1 MKNSVLKIDSL
12 TKSFGAVIASQNI
25 SLELNRNEIHALIGA
40 NGAGKSTIVKLITGF
55 LKQESGKIFL
65 EGKEISNLSSE
76 QRTQKGIART
86 FQVSSII
93 NNFSLIDNIKLS
105 LIGKNKRSLDFLSN
119 LNLDHQAYKEAYGF
133 LTEVNLED
141 KSDFLVSSLSHGEK
155 RKLEICIALSMNPKL
170 FLFDEPMAGL
180 DGNSSK
186 LIVDL
191 FKKIKNRAP
200 ILLIEHDMDTVF
212 SLADRIS
219 VLDYG
224 KIIATGTV
232 EEIRNNQTVKEV
244 YLGTESS

>member
-12 TKSFGAVIASQNI
+12 TKSFGAVVAGRNI

-76 QRTQKGIART
+76 QRAQKGIARS

-105 LIGKNKRSLDFLSN
+105 IIGKNKRSLDFLSN
-119 LNLDHQAYKEAYGF
+119 LNLDQQAYKEAYGF

-186 LIVDL
+186 LIKV
-191 FKKIKNRAP
+191 
-200 ILLIEHDMDTVF
+200 
-212 SLADRIS
+212 
-219 VLDYG
+219 
-224 KIIATGTV
+224 
-232 EEIRNNQTVKEV
+232 
-244 YLGTESS
+244 

>member
-12 TKSFGAVIASQNI
+12 TKSFGAVVASQNI

-119 LNLDHQAYKEAYGF
+119 LNLDQQAYKEAYGF
-133 LTEVNLED
+133 LKEVNLED
-141 KSDFLVSSLSHGEK
+141 KAELLVSSLSHGEK

-170 FLFDEPMAGL
+170 FLLDEPMAGL
-180 DGNSSK
+180 DGDSSN

-191 FKKIKNRAP
+191 FKKLKNRAP

-244 YLGTESS
+244 YLGTENS

>member
-1 MKNSVLKIDSL
+1 MKSSVLKIDSL

-25 SLELNRNEIHALIGA
+25 SLELNQNEIHALIGS

-55 LKQESGKIFL
+55 LNQESGNILL

-76 QRTQKGIART
+76 QRAQKGIARS

-119 LNLDHQAYKEAYGF
+119 LNLDKQAYNEAYGF
-133 LTEVNLED
+133 LKEVNLED

-186 LIVDL
+186 LIIDL
-191 FKKIKNRAP
+191 FKKIKKRAP

-244 YLGTESS
+244 YLGTENS

>member
-1 MKNSVLKIDSL
+1 MKSSVLKIDSL

-25 SLELNRNEIHALIGA
+25 SLELNQNEIHALIGS

-55 LKQESGKIFL
+55 LNQESGNIFL

-76 QRTQKGIART
+76 QRAQKGIARS

-119 LNLDHQAYKEAYGF
+119 LNLDEQVYNEAYGF
-133 LTEVNLED
+133 LKEVNLED

-186 LIVDL
+186 LIIDL
-191 FKKIKNRAP
+191 FKKIKKRAP

-244 YLGTESS
+244 YLGTENS

>member
-12 TKSFGAVIASQNI
+12 TKSFGAVVASQNI

-119 LNLDHQAYKEAYGF
+119 LNLDQQAYKEAYGF
-133 LTEVNLED
+133 LKEVNLED
-141 KSDFLVSSLSHGEK
+141 KAELLVSSLSHGEK

-170 FLFDEPMAGL
+170 FLLDEPMAGL
-180 DGNSSK
+180 DEDSSK

-191 FKKIKNRAP
+191 FKKLKNKAP

-244 YLGTESS
+244 YLGTENS

>member
-25 SLELNRNEIHALIGA
+25 SLELNRNEIHALIGS

-55 LKQESGKIFL
+55 LKQESGNIFL

-76 QRTQKGIART
+76 QRAQKGIARS

-105 LIGKNKRSLDFLSN
+105 IIGKNKRSLDFLSN

-244 YLGTESS
+244 YLGTENP

>member
-1 MKNSVLKIDSL
+1 MKSSVLKIDSL

-119 LNLDHQAYKEAYGF
+119 LNLDQQAYKEAYGF
-133 LTEVNLED
+133 LKEVNLED
-141 KSDFLVSSLSHGEK
+141 KAELLVSSLSHGEK

-170 FLFDEPMAGL
+170 FLLDEPMAGL
-180 DGNSSK
+180 DGDSSN

-191 FKKIKNRAP
+191 FKKLKNRAP
-200 ILLIEHDMDTVF
+200 IQLIEHDMDTVF

-244 YLGTESS
+244 YLGTENS

>member
-12 TKSFGAVIASQNI
+12 TKSFGAVVASQNI
-25 SLELNRNEIHALIGA
+25 TLELNRNEIHALIGS

-55 LKQESGKIFL
+55 LNQESGKIFL
-65 EGKEISNLSSE
+65 DDKEISHLSSE
-76 QRTQKGIART
+76 QRAQKGIARS

-119 LNLDHQAYKEAYGF
+119 LNLDHQTYKEAYGF
-133 LTEVNLED
+133 LQEVNLED
-141 KSDFLVSSLSHGEK
+141 KSEFLVSSLSHGEK

-244 YLGTESS
+244 YLGTENS

>member
-12 TKSFGAVIASQNI
+12 TKSFGAVVAGQNI

-76 QRTQKGIART
+76 QRTQKGIARS

-119 LNLDHQAYKEAYGF
+119 LNLDQQAYKEAYGF
-133 LTEVNLED
+133 LKEVNLED
-141 KSDFLVSSLSHGEK
+141 KAEFLVSSLSHGEK

-170 FLFDEPMAGL
+170 FLLDEPMAGL
-180 DGNSSK
+180 DGDSSK

-191 FKKIKNRAP
+191 FKKLKNRAP

>member
-12 TKSFGAVIASQNI
+12 TKSFGAVVASQNI

-119 LNLDHQAYKEAYGF
+119 LNLDQQAYKEAYGF
-133 LTEVNLED
+133 LNEVNLED
-141 KSDFLVSSLSHGEK
+141 KAELLVSSLSHGEK

-170 FLFDEPMAGL
+170 FLLDEPMAGL
-180 DGNSSK
+180 DGDSSN

-191 FKKIKNRAP
+191 FKKLKNRAP

-244 YLGTESS
+244 YLGTENS

>member
-12 TKSFGAVIASQNI
+12 TKSFGAVVASQNI

-119 LNLDHQAYKEAYGF
+119 LNLDQQAYKEAYGF
-133 LTEVNLED
+133 LKEVNLED
-141 KSDFLVSSLSHGEK
+141 KAELLVSSLSHGEK

-170 FLFDEPMAGL
+170 FLLDEPMAGL
-180 DGNSSK
+180 DGDSSN

-191 FKKIKNRAP
+191 FKKLKNRAP

-244 YLGTESS
+244 YLGTENL

>member
-119 LNLDHQAYKEAYGF
+119 LNLDQQAYKEAYGF
-133 LTEVNLED
+133 LKEVNLED
-141 KSDFLVSSLSHGEK
+141 KAELLVSSLSHGEK

-170 FLFDEPMAGL
+170 FLLDEPMAGL
-180 DGNSSK
+180 DEDSSK

-191 FKKIKNRAP
+191 FKKLKNKAP

-244 YLGTESS
+244 YLGTENP

>member
-1 MKNSVLKIDSL
+1 MKSSVLKIDSL

-119 LNLDHQAYKEAYGF
+119 LNLDQQAYKEAYGF
-133 LTEVNLED
+133 LKEVNLED
-141 KSDFLVSSLSHGEK
+141 KAELLVSSLSHGEK

-170 FLFDEPMAGL
+170 FLLDEPMAGL
-180 DGNSSK
+180 DGDSSN

-191 FKKIKNRAP
+191 FKKLKNRAP

-244 YLGTESS
+244 YLGTENS

>member
-12 TKSFGAVIASQNI
+12 TKSFGAVVASQNI
-25 SLELNRNEIHALIGA
+25 TLELNRNEIHALIGS

-55 LKQESGKIFL
+55 LNQESGKIFL
-65 EGKEISNLSSE
+65 EDKEISHLSSE
-76 QRTQKGIART
+76 QRAQRGIARS

-119 LNLDHQAYKEAYGF
+119 LNLDQQAYKEAYGF
-133 LTEVNLED
+133 LKEVNLED

-244 YLGTESS
+244 YLGTENP

>member
-12 TKSFGAVIASQNI
+12 TKSFGAVVASQNI

-119 LNLDHQAYKEAYGF
+119 LNLDQQAYKEAYGF
-133 LTEVNLED
+133 LKEVNLED

-170 FLFDEPMAGL
+170 FLLDEPMAGL
-180 DGNSSK
+180 DGDSSN

-191 FKKIKNRAP
+191 FKKLKNRAP

-244 YLGTESS
+244 YLGTENL

>member
-1 MKNSVLKIDSL
+1 MKSSVLKIDSL

-25 SLELNRNEIHALIGA
+25 SLELNQNEIHALIGS

-55 LKQESGKIFL
+55 LKLESGNILL

-76 QRTQKGIART
+76 QRAQTGIARS

-93 NNFSLIDNIKLS
+93 NNLSLIDNIKLS

-119 LNLDHQAYKEAYGF
+119 LNLDQQFYEEAYGF
-133 LTEVNLED
+133 LKEVNLED

-170 FLFDEPMAGL
+170 FLLDEPMAGL
-180 DGNSSK
+180 DSDSSK

-212 SLADRIS
+212 YLADRIS

-244 YLGTESS
+244 YLGTENS

>member
-1 MKNSVLKIDSL
+1 MKSSVLKIDSL

-25 SLELNRNEIHALIGA
+25 SLELNQNEIHALIGS

-55 LKQESGKIFL
+55 LNQESGNIFL

-76 QRTQKGIART
+76 QRAQKGIARS

-119 LNLDHQAYKEAYGF
+119 LNLDKHAYNEAYGF
-133 LTEVNLED
+133 LKEVNLED

-186 LIVDL
+186 LIIDL
-191 FKKIKNRAP
+191 FKKIKKRAP

-244 YLGTESS
+244 YLGTENS

>member
-25 SLELNRNEIHALIGA
+25 SLELNRNEIHALIGS

-55 LKQESGKIFL
+55 LKQESGNIFL

-76 QRTQKGIART
+76 QRAQKGIARS

-119 LNLDHQAYKEAYGF
+119 LNLDQQTYKEAYGF

-170 FLFDEPMAGL
+170 FLLDEPMAGL
-180 DGNSSK
+180 DEDSSK

-244 YLGTESS
+244 YLGTENP

>member
-1 MKNSVLKIDSL
+1 MKNSILKIDNL
-12 TKSFGAVIASQNI
+12 TKSFGAVKASQNI
-25 SLELNRNEIHALIGA
+25 SLELNQNEIHALIGS
-40 NGAGKSTIVKLITGF
+40 NGSGKSTIIKLITGF
-55 LKQESGKIFL
+55 LNQESGNIFL
-65 EGKEISNLSSE
+65 NGKEISNLSSE
-76 QRTQKGIART
+76 KRAQKGIARS

-93 NNFSLIDNIKLS
+93 NTFSLIDNIKLS
-105 LIGKNKRSLDFLSN
+105 LIGKNKRSLNFLSN
-119 LNLDHQAYKEAYGF
+119 LNLDQQTHREAYNF
-133 LTEVNLED
+133 LKEVDLGD
-141 KSDFLVSSLSHGEK
+141 KAECLVSRLSHGEK

-186 LIVDL
+186 LIVEL

-232 EEIRNNQTVKEV
+232 EEIRNNQMVKEV
-244 YLGTESS
+244 YLGTEN

>member
-12 TKSFGAVIASQNI
+12 TKSFGAVVASQNI

-76 QRTQKGIART
+76 QRTQKGIARS

-119 LNLDHQAYKEAYGF
+119 LNLDQQAYKEAYGF
-133 LTEVNLED
+133 LKEVNLED
-141 KSDFLVSSLSHGEK
+141 KAELLVSSLSHGEK

-170 FLFDEPMAGL
+170 FLLDEPMAGL
-180 DGNSSK
+180 DEDSSK

-191 FKKIKNRAP
+191 FKKLKNKAP

-244 YLGTESS
+244 YLGTENP

>member
-12 TKSFGAVIASQNI
+12 TKSFGAVVASQNI

-119 LNLDHQAYKEAYGF
+119 LNLDQQAYKEAYSF
-133 LTEVNLED
+133 LKEVNLED
-141 KSDFLVSSLSHGEK
+141 KAELLVSSLSHGEK
-155 RKLEICIALSMNPKL
+155 RKLEICIALSMKPKL
-170 FLFDEPMAGL
+170 FLLDEPMAGL
-180 DGNSSK
+180 DGDSSK
-186 LIVDL
+186 LIVEL
-191 FKKIKNRAP
+191 FKKLKNRAP

-224 KIIATGTV
+224 KIIATGKV

-244 YLGTESS
+244 YLGTEKS